1 MENNSLSNINPLQ
14 ELLNAPVITKT
25 DIDILAN
32 KIVEQILEQSQ
43 GLDEIGLMQALSDL
57 TKAIVDKLRPK
68 INLIEKE
75 YSFKGIK
82 YTKSN
87 TGTTLNYEDDEI
99 YKQLSQAVED
109 RKKELKNAYANKD
122 KEIIKKSDGEIIPI
136 VSVKKHN
143 KEIIKLELKK

>member
-1 MENNSLSNINPLQ
+1 MQNNSLQNINPLQ

-75 YSFKGIK
+75 YSFFF
-82 YTKSN
+82 
-87 TGTTLNYEDDEI
+87 
-99 YKQLSQAVED
+99 AF
-109 RKKELKNAYANKD
+109 
-122 KEIIKKSDGEIIPI
+122 
-136 VSVKKHN
+136 
-143 KEIIKLELKK
+143 

>member
-75 YSFKGIK
+75 YSFKD
-82 YTKSN
+82 TN
-87 TGTTLNYEDDEI
+87 LFE
-99 YKQLSQAVED
+99 
-109 RKKELKNAYANKD
+109 KN
-122 KEIIKKSDGEIIPI
+122 S
-136 VSVKKHN
+136 
-143 KEIIKLELKK
+143 LF